1 MKFNKVKEE
10 LRELKEENQK
20 MREII
25 NGLINERDDVEI
37 IKKVKELKIWKKI

>member
-25 NGLINERDDVEI
+25 NNLINERDDVEI
-37 IKKVKELKIWKKI
+37 IKKVRELKI